1 MTDIFSSTG
10 KRRYG
15 HPALL
20 GVLPQPW
27 LPLKKGQTLVSGI
40 GNGGTRAHKKDDQ
53 AVVLTLRK
61 RHSIVQRG
69 VRQTTTG
76 MLPGLKH
83 YTDGDEP
90 NGVESQ
96 ELSLGTPDLEPS
108 NPWEETRPGPSR
120 RSQTAPR
127 PLHHR
132 LSYDH
137 ASGVIMLPE
146 GQSWMMEH
154 DDSDSDEDYGTPSPV
169 QDTSSTP
176 LIDTTIPS
184 GASTLL
190 PSDTLTPSKRRSMY
204 STYYHH
210 PERRN
215 TRTIPGAFELEE

>member
-1 MTDIFSSTG
+1 
-10 KRRYG
+10 
-15 HPALL
+15 
-20 GVLPQPW
+20 
-27 LPLKKGQTLVSGI
+27 
-40 GNGGTRAHKKDDQ
+40 
-53 AVVLTLRK
+53 
-61 RHSIVQRG
+61 
-69 VRQTTTG
+69 
-76 MLPGLKH
+76 
-83 YTDGDEP
+83 
-90 NGVESQ
+90 
-96 ELSLGTPDLEPS
+96 
-108 NPWEETRPGPSR
+108 
-120 RSQTAPR
+120 
-127 PLHHR
+127 
-132 LSYDH
+132 
-137 ASGVIMLPE
+137 MLPE